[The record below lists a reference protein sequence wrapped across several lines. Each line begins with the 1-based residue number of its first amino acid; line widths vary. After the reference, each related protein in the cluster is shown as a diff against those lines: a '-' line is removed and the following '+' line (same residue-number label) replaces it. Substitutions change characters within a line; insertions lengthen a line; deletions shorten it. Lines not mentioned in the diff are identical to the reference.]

1 MRRLL
6 PLILILALLAGCK
19 PADNSLDGVSP
30 SPDAV
35 VTPDTSPDAS
45 PKATP
50 TPTPTP
56 TPSPEPT
63 PTPEPEPITATL
75 TVAGDVMSHLSVIYG
90 AEKDENG
97 EYDFHKMMEA
107 AKPWVESADLAVAN
121 LETTF
126 SGGPDYS
133 GFPAFNGPDSMGEAL
148 KDTGF
153 DLLCTTNNHSLD
165 RGYTGLCRT
174 LDVLD
179 EQGLAHVGTYRTQE
193 ERDENHGIVVADC
206 GGISIAFLAYSYGTN
221 GKQVPEGKEWCINLF
236 NSDYLSTLSTPN
248 MALLESDMAAAQ
260 ELGCDLIAVI
270 MHWGV
275 EYQTTP
281 NSYQKR
287 MARTMVD
294 LGADLVLG
302 GHPHVLQ
309 PYEFITTEAGN
320 SGFVCYSLG
329 NFISNQD
336 FDDTN
341 STVLLNLELKKD
353 LVTGET
359 TVESAGYIPFFM
371 VNPGSNFLNKPVILL
386 DTYAAIDSYQNGEL
400 DLTGGKSYRDLN
412 VDKIHA
418 QLQNSLSVCQTILGT
433 AGDLQLEIT
442 YEPDPATEK
451 STSGT
456 E

>member
-6 PLILILALLAGCK
+6 PLLIILALLAGCK
-19 PADNSLDGVSP
+19 PADSTVEQVSP
-30 SPDAV
+30 TPTAA
-35 VTPDTSPDAS
+35 VTPE
-45 PKATP
+45 ATP
-50 TPTPTP
+50 TPSPTP
-56 TPSPEPT
+56 TPEPTPEPT
-63 PTPEPEPITATL
+63 PTPPPEPITATL

-97 EYDFHKMMEA
+97 EYDFHKMMA
-107 AKPWVESADLAVAN
+107 SVKPWIEQADYAITN

-126 SGGPDYS
+126 AGGPNYS

-153 DLLCTTNNHSLD
+153 DLLCTTNNHALD
-165 RGYTGLCRT
+165 RGYSGLCRT

-193 ERDENHGIVVADC
+193 ERDENSGIVVADC
-206 GGISIAFLAYSYGTN
+206 GGISIAVLAYSYGTN
-221 GKQVPEGKEWCINLF
+221 ARQVPEGKEYCINLF
-236 NSDYLSTLSTPN
+236 NSDYLTTLSTPD
-248 MALLESDMAAAQ
+248 MDLLEADMAAAR
-260 ELGCDLIAVI
+260 ELGCDLIAVM

-275 EYQTTP
+275 EYQTSP
-281 NSYQKR
+281 NSYQKK

-359 TVESAGYIPFFM
+359 TVEQVNYVPCFM
-371 VNPGSNFLNKPVILL
+371 INPGINFLNKPVILL
-386 DTYAAIDSYQNGEL
+386 DTYAAMAEYESGNRSFITDTIY
-400 DLTGGKSYRDLN
+400 
-412 VDKIHA
+412 A
-418 QLQNSLSVCQTILGT
+418 QLQHNLEFCHQILG
-433 AGDLQLEIT
+433 AEGDFQAQKT
-442 YEPDPATEK
+442 K
-451 STSGT
+451 
-456 E
+456 